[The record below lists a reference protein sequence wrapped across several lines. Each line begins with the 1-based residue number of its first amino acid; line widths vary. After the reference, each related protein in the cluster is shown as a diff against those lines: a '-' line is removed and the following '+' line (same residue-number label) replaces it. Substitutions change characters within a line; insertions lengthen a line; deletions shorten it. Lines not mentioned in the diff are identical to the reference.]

1 MTGYVFFFFQAN
13 MIPEERREKSKRR
26 RKKDCWISTV
36 MLLPTCVGPPRKV
49 QIDASNTSIEVVVW
63 PPSDSSCTA

>member
-1 MTGYVFFFFQAN
+1 
-13 MIPEERREKSKRR
+13 
-26 RKKDCWISTV
+26 
-36 MLLPTCVGPPRKV
+36 V